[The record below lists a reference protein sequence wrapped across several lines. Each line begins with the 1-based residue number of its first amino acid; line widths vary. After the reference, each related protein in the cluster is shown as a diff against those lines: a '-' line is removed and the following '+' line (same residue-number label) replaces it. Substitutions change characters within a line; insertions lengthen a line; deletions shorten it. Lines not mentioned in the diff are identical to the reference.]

1 MRFQFGILLIYQFFR
16 NIGMRAVL
24 IPENIVVELASFDE
38 YLSIVVIQIEDE
50 ALVPDTITF

>member
-24 IPENIVVELASFDE
+24 ISENIVVELASFDV
-38 YLSIVVIQIEDE
+38 YLSIIVIQIEDE
-50 ALVPDTITF
+50 ALIPDTISF